1 MDLANL
7 SKLLNLNEAN
17 RPKNVGG
24 AYTVRSKQF
33 NELVDELADV
43 NEIQGVT
50 FDNGHVSIATANIVA
65 AGSAQGDAT
74 ALTGQLNFVTG
85 ADAAKGVILPSV
97 AENKVMIVVNTAN
110 AVLKIYPASGEKI
123 QGGTANA
130 NISLAAYGVFI
141 AGYKASGDWYA
152 TEITGGAVA

>member
-17 RPKNVGG
+17 RPKNVEG

-50 FDNGHVSIATANIVA
+50 FDNGHVSLATATIVA

-74 ALTGQLNFVTG
+74 ALTGQINYVTG
-85 ADAAKGVILPSV
+85 ANGTKGVILPEV
-97 AENKVMIVVNTAN
+97 AENKVIVIANTVN
-110 AVLKIYPASGEKI
+110 AVLKLYPSSGEI
-123 QGGTANA
+123 IAGTANTA
-130 NISLAAYGVFI
+130 LSVPAYGIITAIYKGAGAWYFI
-141 AGYKASGDWYA
+141 H
-152 TEITGGAVA
+152 TTHTPIEI

>member
-17 RPKNVGG
+17 RPKKVED
-24 AYTVRSKQF
+24 AYTVKSKQF

-50 FDNGHVSIATANIVA
+50 FNNGHVGLSTAIIVA
-65 AGSAQGDAT
+65 AGSSQAT
-74 ALTGQLNFVTG
+74 GTTLTGQFNFATA
-85 ADAAKGVILPSV
+85 ADGTKGVVLPSV
-97 AENKVMIVVNTAN
+97 AENKIIVVINTAN

-130 NISLAAYGVFI
+130 AISLAAYGVFV